1 MIIWDLKI
9 SCVNIYTKSLN
20 SLILWFIS
28 CLSIVLELTINL
40 TKYDSLVHNR
50 EFLEIGK
57 YCAIK

>member
-50 EFLEIGK
+50 ECLEIGK